1 MRILVASDLHG
12 SERAALEIRSGSLKC
27 KANLVVLCGDI
38 THFGDITQA
47 QKLLEKASP
56 SNIPVFYV
64 PGNCDPPVLAE
75 FKDLAKIYNIHGCIH
90 SIDDTCLGGVGGA
103 PPSPFNTPFEL
114 NENRIRQVL
123 DSISSKLK
131 GCARTILVSHS
142 PPADTS
148 LDQTQ
153 SGIHVGS
160 RSVRE
165 FIERVQPDLVLCGHI
180 HESLGKDTLGRS
192 VMVNPGSARHGSYAI
207 INLVDEIQVVFND
220 F

>member
-12 SERAALEIRSGSLKC
+12 SEQAALEIRSGSLES
-27 KANLVVLCGDI
+27 KAELIVLCGDI

-47 QKLLEKASP
+47 QELLEKASP
-56 SNIPVFYV
+56 SSIPIFYV
-64 PGNCDPPVLAE
+64 PGNCDPLVLAD
-75 FKDLAKIYNIHGCIH
+75 FKDLVEIYNIHGCIH
-90 SIDDTCLGGVGGA
+90 SIDGACLGGVGGA

-114 NENRIRQVL
+114 SEKRIRQVL
-123 DSISSKLK
+123 DSVSSGLE
-131 GCARTILVSHS
+131 GCVRTILVSHS

-148 LDQTQ
+148 LDQTR

-165 FIERVQPDLVLCGHI
+165 FIEGVQPDLVLCGHI
-180 HESLGKDTLGRS
+180 HESMGKDILGRS
-192 VMVNPGSARHGSYAI
+192 VMVNPGSARHGSFAVI
-207 INLVDEIQVVFND
+207 DLADEIRVVFKD

>member
-12 SERAALEIRSGSLKC
+12 SEQAALEIRSGSLKY
-27 KANLVVLCGDI
+27 KAKLVVLCGDI

-47 QKLLEKASP
+47 TRLLEKAS
-56 SNIPVFYV
+56 SSSIPIVYV
-64 PGNCDPPVLAE
+64 PGNCDPPVLADL
-75 FKDLAKIYNIHGCIH
+75 KDLVNIYNIHGRIH
-90 SIDDTCLGGVGGA
+90 LIDGICLGGVGGA

-114 NENRIRQVL
+114 NEKGIRQVL
-123 DSISSKLK
+123 DSISSELK
-131 GCARTILVSHS
+131 SCARTILVSHS
-142 PPADTS
+142 PPAGTS

-153 SGIHVGS
+153 LGIHVGS

-180 HESLGKDTLGRS
+180 HESLGKDILGRS
-192 VMVNPGSARHGSYAI
+192 VMVNPGSARHGSYAV
-207 INLVDEIQVVFND
+207 LDLADEIQVVFKD